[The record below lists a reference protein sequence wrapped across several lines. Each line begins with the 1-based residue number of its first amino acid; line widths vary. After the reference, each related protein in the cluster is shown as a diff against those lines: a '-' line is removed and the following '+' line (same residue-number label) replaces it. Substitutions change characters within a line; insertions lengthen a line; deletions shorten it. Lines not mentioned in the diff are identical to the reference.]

1 MNISS
6 GSNSA
11 QVQVFSFICAEGYEH
26 FVSVAKQ
33 DKEQLLALLDIAR
46 FMSQDEYAEVKE
58 ILKNL

>member
-11 QVQVFSFICAEGYEH
+11 QVEVFSFVCAEGYEY
-26 FVSVAKQ
+26 SVNVARQ

-46 FMSQDEYAEVKE
+46 FMSHDEYNEVKE
-58 ILKNL
+58 IISNL

>member
-11 QVQVFSFICAEGYEH
+11 QVEVFSFICAEGYEY
-26 FVSVAKQ
+26 SVNVASQ

-46 FMSQDEYAEVKE
+46 FMSHDEYTEVKE
-58 ILKNL
+58 IISNL